1 MYAHL
6 SVPASSNFY
15 MESFRL
21 PSVGKTI
28 HRIIRWTKNAYSDMA
43 FMLVGVKDLL
53 LANRIE
59 IDDKDV
65 KTLNRL
71 NKLLKMVM
79 SGIDDS
85 TDMNLI
91 EIRESVGLSLQTIA
105 ELLEIVEDKKKYA
118 TLKKEMFVVSTSA
131 IVSNLKK
138 YREPAYEN

>member
-1 MYAHL
+1 
-6 SVPASSNFY
+6 
-15 MESFRL
+15 
-21 PSVGKTI
+21 
-28 HRIIRWTKNAYSDMA
+28 MA